1 MPKNLSTNHPR
12 IVSFYENHPSISFE
26 ATNIFIIELYDK
38 LFAEMPPMQQK
49 ESYTSIINKLSEF
62 KQDYMTEFQRLIQ
75 SSSQDQGKF
84 AFENN
89 RDFID
94 KMTHIIEKVI
104 PPQQDAALVQ
114 IHDSLQKFQESLQK
128 GTLEVLKN
136 HSDSNSFQQFLQ
148 NFEIKYSI
156 MLNNIQQPI
165 NSFLVAIEN
174 RINANMN
181 TMYENNIIAI
191 KESIHASTASM
202 HEKIALEFAHVI
214 KNTMPNSYN
223 NSSIS
228 SVLTKIYKTAEIYP
242 VEPNLFTLKRLRK
255 QPIFIQSIHSDEN
268 VSVETVDSFIH
279 LIDEK
284 NSSGVLLSQCSGIS
298 TKKDFQI
305 EIYQNNIVVYI
316 HNSQYSSSHIELA
329 VSVIDN
335 LYTKLRQFNTA
346 TIQDFEFTIP
356 KEMLD
361 TINTEYQLFL
371 TQKNAVVELFKEN
384 QKKVVSQMDELRF
397 PCLDKFLSGK
407 FAPVPQKPGL
417 KCDLCKSFTGNNLKA
432 LAAHKRGCIRKQAVK
447 PVSTVVVT
455 TR

>member
-1 MPKNLSTNHPR
+1 MPKSLSTNHSR

-26 ATNIFIIELYDK
+26 TANLFIVELYDK
-38 LFAEMPPMQQK
+38 LFSEITPRD
-49 ESYTSIINKLSEF
+49 SYTSIVHKLSEF
-62 KQDYMTEFQRLIQ
+62 KQDYMNEFQRLFQ
-75 SSSQDQGKF
+75 SSQDQKL

-89 RDFID
+89 DFID
-94 KMTHIIEKVI
+94 KMTHIIEKAI
-104 PPQQDAALVQ
+104 PPQEPVLSQIQDSLHKF
-114 IHDSLQKFQESLQK
+114 HDSLQK
-128 GTLEVLKN
+128 GTSELLKT
-136 HSDSNSFQQFLQ
+136 HDSNSFQQFLQ
-148 NFEIKYSI
+148 NFEVKYSI

-165 NSFLVAIEN
+165 NSFLVSIEN

-191 KESIHASTASM
+191 KDSIHASTTSM
-202 HEKIALEFAHVI
+202 REKIALEFAHVI
-214 KNTMPNSYN
+214 KNTMPDSYN
-223 NSSIS
+223 NTSIS

-268 VSVETVDSFIH
+268 VSVEAVDSFIH

-284 NSSGVLLSQCSGIS
+284 NSSGILLSQCSGIS

-305 EIYQNNIVVYI
+305 EIYQNNIVVFV

-371 TQKNAVVELFKEN
+371 SQKNAVVELFKEN

-432 LAAHKRGCIRKQAVK
+432 LAAHKRGCIRKQVK
-447 PVSTVVVT
+447 PATTVCVT

>member
-1 MPKNLSTNHPR
+1 MPKSLSTNHSR

-26 ATNIFIIELYDK
+26 TANLFIVELYDK
-38 LFAEMPPMQQK
+38 LFSEMTPRD
-49 ESYTSIINKLSEF
+49 SYTSIVHKLSEF
-62 KQDYMTEFQRLIQ
+62 KQDYMNEFQRLFQ
-75 SSSQDQGKF
+75 SSQDQKL

-89 RDFID
+89 DFID
-94 KMTHIIEKVI
+94 KMTHIIEKAI
-104 PPQQDAALVQ
+104 PPQEPVLSQIQDSLHKF
-114 IHDSLQKFQESLQK
+114 HDSLQK
-128 GTLEVLKN
+128 GTSELLKT
-136 HSDSNSFQQFLQ
+136 HDSNSFQQFLQ
-148 NFEIKYSI
+148 NFEVKYSI

-165 NSFLVAIEN
+165 NSFLVSIEN

-191 KESIHASTASM
+191 KDSIHASTTSM
-202 HEKIALEFAHVI
+202 REKIALEFAHVI
-214 KNTMPNSYN
+214 KNTMPDSYN
-223 NSSIS
+223 NTSIS

-268 VSVETVDSFIH
+268 VSVEAVDSFIH

-284 NSSGVLLSQCSGIS
+284 NSSGILLSQCSGIS

-305 EIYQNNIVVYI
+305 EIYQNNIVVFV

-371 TQKNAVVELFKEN
+371 SQKNAVVELFKEN

-432 LAAHKRGCIRKQAVK
+432 LAAHKRGCIRKQVK
-447 PVSTVVVT
+447 PATTVCVT